1 MYVKLLFPR
10 HENERIT
17 ANQQRIVSMSME
29 RIQAWF
35 RERGITEVECLVPD
49 ITGNARGKIIPSSR
63 FFREEG
69 MRLPESI
76 FVQTVNGDWPDE
88 FDEIIDPREY
98 DLILKPDPDSVRV
111 VPWVKDPTA
120 QVICGLDEFYEDPLL
135 PRSILQRILRLY
147 RDKGWEP
154 VMAPELE
161 FYLVQR
167 NTDPDNP
174 LLPPVGRSGRPET
187 ARQSYSIDAVNEF
200 DPLFEDM
207 YDFCEAM
214 ELNLDSL
221 IHEGGAAQLEVNF
234 IHGDALELADHVF
247 FYKRTMR
254 EAAMRHDVYATFM
267 AKPMESEPGS
277 SMHIHQSMVDKE
289 TGKNIFVGADDKPN
303 ALFLSYIAGLQKY
316 APYAT
321 ALFAPNVNSYR
332 RFARGDSAPINV
344 HWGYDNRSCGLRVP
358 IDKPQATRVE
368 NRFAGADANPYL
380 AFAISLACGYLG
392 IMEGLKPSEP
402 LITSAYDSPFALPRS
417 LGEALDRMDQCDPLK
432 TMLGERFIGAYG
444 AIKRKEYETF
454 FQVISSWEREFLLLN
469 V

>member
-1 MYVKLLFPR
+1 
-10 HENERIT
+10 
-17 ANQQRIVSMSME
+17 MSME
-29 RIQAWF
+29 AIEKWF

-49 ITGNARGKIIPSSR
+49 MTGNARGKIIPSSR

-76 FVQTVNGDWPDE
+76 FVQTVNGGWPDNFE
-88 FDEIIDPREY
+88 KLIDPREY
-98 DLILKPDPDSVRV
+98 DMVLKPDPDSVRM

-120 QVICGLDEFYEDPLL
+120 QIICGLDELHPDPLL
-135 PRSILQRILRLY
+135 PRSILQRVLRLY
-147 RDKGWEP
+147 SDKGWAP
-154 VMAPELE
+154 VIAPEVE

-167 NTDPDNP
+167 NIDPDIP
-174 LLPPVGRSGRPET
+174 LQPPIGRSGRSET

-207 YDFCEAM
+207 YDFCDAM
-214 ELNLDSL
+214 ELNLDTL
-221 IHEGGAAQLEVNF
+221 IHEAGAAQLEVNF
-234 IHGDALELADHVF
+234 VHGNALDLADQVF

-277 SMHIHQSMVDKE
+277 SMHIHQSVVDKE
-289 TGKNIFVGADDKPN
+289 TGRNIFVGDDDKPSK
-303 ALFLSYIAGLQKY
+303 LFLSYIAGIQKY
-316 APYAT
+316 APGAT

-332 RFARGDSAPINV
+332 RFARDNSAPINV
-344 HWGYDNRSCGLRVP
+344 HWGFDNRTCGLRVP
-358 IDKPQATRVE
+358 IDKPENTRLE
-368 NRFAGADANPYL
+368 NRFAGADSNPYL
-380 AFAISLACGYLG
+380 VFAVSLACGYLG
-392 IMEGLKPSEP
+392 IMEGLEPTEP
-402 LITSAYDSPFALPRS
+402 LTTSAYDSPFALPRS
-417 LGEALDRMDQCDPLK
+417 LSQALDMLAQCDPIK
-432 TMLGERFIGAYG
+432 DMLGERFITTYG